1 MKSDLINLDELRNLY
16 GEDSVKELLDMSLK
30 EARGLIDGLKD
41 SIPKQDASVVGQD
54 AHQLKGM
61 SATMTMTRVA
71 DLSYKLEQCAKT
83 GSWTESQSLLQ
94 NIESSFVELE
104 EFLKNTLV

>member
-16 GEDSVKELLDMSLK
+16 GEDSVRELLDMSLK
-30 EARGLIDGLKD
+30 EARGLIDGLR
-41 SIPKQDASVVGQD
+41 SSVPRHDASAVGQD

-71 DLSYKLEQCAKT
+71 DLSYKLEQCAKNDA
-83 GSWTESQSLLQ
+83 WDDSQSLLQ
-94 NIESSFVELE
+94 NIESSFAELE
-104 EFLKNTLV
+104 EFLKKTLV